1 MLHIHNSLTKQ
12 KELFTSIVPGK
23 VKLYVCG
30 MTVYDFCHVG
40 HARVMV
46 VFDVVTRYLKA
57 SGYEVNYIRNITDID
72 DKIIARAN
80 EKNETIQELTER
92 FISEMHKDADALGA
106 ERPDA
111 EPKATESISEMLVMI
126 ETLISKGLA
135 YTAGNGDVY
144 YDVSEFPNY
153 GKLSGRNINE
163 LRAGERVEVN
173 EAKNDPMDFV
183 LWKAAKL
190 GEPAWESPWG
200 RGRPGWHI
208 ECSAM
213 SAHCL
218 GEHFDIHGGG
228 LDLQFPHHEN
238 EIAQSEG
245 AHGCQSVNYWMH
257 NGFVR
262 IDDEKMSKSLGNF
275 FTVREVL
282 KKYQAEV
289 VRYFILTSQYRSPLN
304 YSDEQLE
311 QAKNSL
317 TKFYSALRGIKADES
332 VIWQNNE
339 EYGARFKAAMDDDF
353 NTALALSVMADVR
366 QDLNKLLEQGSSGQ
380 QGYLAGLL
388 HSFGEVLGLFQQ
400 DTEAFFDS
408 DKGDDVELIKA
419 LISARNKARDDKDW
433 GKADQVRDE
442 LKARGIILEDAAG
455 KTIWR
460 RT

>member
-40 HARVMV
+40 HARVIV
-46 VFDVVTRYLKA
+46 VFDIVTRYFKA

-80 EKNETIQELTER
+80 EKNETIQELTEQ

-106 ERPDA
+106 ARPDA

>member
-40 HARVMV
+40 HARVIV
-46 VFDVVTRYLKA
+46 VFDIVTRYLKA

-106 ERPDA
+106 ARPDA

-183 LWKAAKL
+183 LWKAAKP

-200 RGRPGWHI
+200 MGRPGWHI

-245 AHGCQSVNYWMH
+245 AHGCKSVNYWMH

-317 TKFYSALRGIKADES
+317 TKFYSALRGIEADES

>member
-282 KKYQAEV
+282 KQYQAEV

-317 TKFYSALRGIKADES
+317 TKFYSALRGIEADES

-366 QDLNKLLEQGSSGQ
+366 QDLNKSLEQGSSGQ

-455 KTIWR
+455 TTIWR

>member
-282 KKYQAEV
+282 KQYQAEV

-380 QGYLAGLL
+380 QEYLAGLL

>member
-92 FISEMHKDADALGA
+92 FIYEMHKDADALGA
-106 ERPDA
+106 ARPDA

-183 LWKAAKL
+183 LWKAAKP

-200 RGRPGWHI
+200 IGRPGWHI

-282 KKYQAEV
+282 KQYQAEV

-317 TKFYSALRGIKADES
+317 TKFYSALRGIEVDES
-332 VIWQNNE
+332 VTWQNNE
-339 EYGARFKAAMDDDF
+339 EYGPRFKAAMDDDF

-455 KTIWR
+455 TTIWR

>member
-1 MLHIHNSLTKQ
+1 MALINL
-12 KELFTSIVPGK
+12 TSITKYYEMGSQVVRALDGIDITVKKNDYLAFIGSSGSGK
-23 VKLYVCG
+23 STMLNILGCLDKPTSG
-30 MTVYDFCHVG
+30 Q
-40 HARVMV
+40 
-46 VFDVVTRYLKA
+46 YLLNDKNVEA
-57 SGYEVNYIRNITDID
+57 LNQNELSQIRNLEIGFIFQSFNLLPRANALSNVMQPLIYRNIGLRQRKQMAMEALSRVGLTDRID
-72 DKIIARAN
+72 HLPNQLSGGQRQRVAIARALVTHPSILLADEPTGN
-80 EKNETIQELTER
+80 LDSRTTVEIMQLFDELHQEG
-92 FISEMHKDADALGA
+92 H
-106 ERPDA
+106 
-111 EPKATESISEMLVMI
+111 
-126 ETLISKGLA
+126 TLIVV
-135 YTAGNGDVY
+135 T
-144 YDVSEFPNY
+144 
-153 GKLSGRNINE
+153 
-163 LRAGERVEVN
+163 
-173 EAKNDPMDFV
+173 
-183 LWKAAKL
+183 
-190 GEPAWESPWG
+190 
-200 RGRPGWHI
+200 
-208 ECSAM
+208 
-213 SAHCL
+213 
-218 GEHFDIHGGG
+218 
-228 LDLQFPHHEN
+228 HEN